1 MPTEAGTLLTRRFRL
16 DDAPTLVSSVS
27 GTAPVPITR
36 LRCRHDDHGT
46 TTPVPASDGYAIHVV
61 MEDVHDISLSLNGRK
76 MHYERIPRGGM
87 LLLNLDGNPEGT
99 FHRPFN
105 FIRFGLEQSALDH
118 LCLVN
123 GQAPPARLARVDLG
137 APDNVLLH
145 LASALSTAL
154 DHSDEVNNLYL
165 DQVVMAV
172 HSRLISAYGNR
183 APSEAWVAG
192 GGLAPWQVHRSTEL
206 VEARLD
212 SKLSVTDLARESRLS
227 PKHFT
232 RAFRHTFGMPPYR
245 YLLMRRVERAKKLLL
260 LNQLPLAD
268 IAVRCG
274 FAGQSHFN
282 RIFAAS
288 TGRSPG
294 AWRGDMGR
302 RTPFGFES

>member
-1 MPTEAGTLLTRRFRL
+1 MSNEAATLLTGRFRL
-16 DDAPTLVSSVS
+16 DEAPTLVSSVS
-27 GTAPVPITR
+27 GVAPLPITR
-36 LRCRHDDHGT
+36 LRCRTDDHGT
-46 TTPVPASDGYAIHVV
+46 TAPVPATDGYAIHII
-61 MEDVHDISLSLNGRK
+61 MEDVHDISLSLNGKRT
-76 MHYERIPRGGM
+76 HYDVIPRGGM

-105 FIRFGLEQSALDH
+105 FIRFGLEQAALDH

-123 GQAPPARLARVDLG
+123 GQAPPARLKRVELG
-137 APDNVLLH
+137 TPDTVLLH

-154 DHSDEVNNLYL
+154 DHSDEVNGLYL

-172 HSRLISAYGNR
+172 HSRLVSAYGNR
-183 APSEAWVAG
+183 SPCEAWAAG

-212 SKLSVTDLARESRLS
+212 GKLSVTDLADESRLS

-245 YLLMRRVERAKKLLL
+245 YLLLRRVERAKKLLL
-260 LNQLPLAD
+260 LNQLSLAE
-268 IAVRCG
+268 IAVQCG

-288 TGRSPG
+288 TGRAPG
-294 AWRGDMGR
+294 AWRSDMGR
-302 RTPFGFES
+302 RTPFEFEG

>member
-1 MPTEAGTLLTRRFRL
+1 MATAAGLLLTDRFRL
-16 DDAPTLVSSVS
+16 DEAPTLVSSIS
-27 GTAPVPITR
+27 GAAPLPITR

-46 TTPVPASDGYAIHVV
+46 TTPVPVTDGYAIHII
-61 MEDVHDISLSLNGRK
+61 MEDVTDISLSLNGK
-76 MHYERIPRGGM
+76 TVHHDVIPRGGM
-87 LLLNLDGNPEGT
+87 LLLNMDGNPAAT

-105 FIRFGLEQSALDH
+105 FIRFGLEQAALEH

-123 GQAPPARLARVDLG
+123 GQAPPARLARVELG
-137 APDNVLLH
+137 TPDSVLLH

-183 APSEAWVAG
+183 SPSEAWTAG

-206 VEARLD
+206 VETRLD
-212 SKLSVTDLARESRLS
+212 GKLSVTDLASESRLS

-245 YLLMRRVERAKKLLL
+245 YLLLRRVERAKKLLL
-260 LNQLPLAD
+260 LNQLALAD
-268 IAVRCG
+268 VALRCG

-282 RIFAAS
+282 RIFTAS

-294 AWRGDMGR
+294 AWRSDMGR